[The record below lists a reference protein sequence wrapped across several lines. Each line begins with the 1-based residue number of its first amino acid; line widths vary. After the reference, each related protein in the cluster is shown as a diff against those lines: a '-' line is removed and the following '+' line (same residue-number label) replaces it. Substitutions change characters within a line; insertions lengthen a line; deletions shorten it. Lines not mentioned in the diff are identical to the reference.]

1 MVILIVEE
9 VKILPKNNNLATFTL
24 LSKLRC
30 LLIIN
35 NLLMKRLLLS
45 VFVITTFVGLTSIK
59 SSSSDPTEVFGGA
72 TRFVNYKIFGKKYAK
87 TPIYNSKLK
96 GHAYYIVSGH
106 GGPDPGAMTKKGNV
120 WISEDEYAYD
130 VSLRL
135 ARNLIGHGATVYM
148 ITRDENDG
156 IRDARILPMD
166 KDETVWGG
174 KSMPLDQKS
183 RLNQRTSIINKL
195 YYANRKKGYKT
206 QRVIVTHIDS
216 RYVGRKVDVFFYHN
230 GNSSNGK
237 MLANTM
243 FNTIKKEYTTHQK
256 GRGYDGVVSSRDL
269 WMLRETKP
277 TTVYIELGNIQNAF
291 DQKRLLISDNRQA
304 IANWLA
310 LGVLKGE

>member
-1 MVILIVEE
+1 
-9 VKILPKNNNLATFTL
+9 
-24 LSKLRC
+24 
-30 LLIIN
+30 
-35 NLLMKRLLLS
+35 MKRLLLG
-45 VFVITTFVGLTSIK
+45 VFVVAAFFCLASITP
-59 SSSSDPTEVFGGA
+59 SSSDPTEVFGGA

-106 GGPDPGAMTKKGNV
+106 GGPDPGAMTKKGKV

-156 IRDARILPMD
+156 IRDEAILAMD

-174 KSMPLDQKS
+174 KSMPLNQKS

-195 YYANRKKGYKT
+195 YDTNKKKGYKT
-206 QRVIVTHIDS
+206 QRVIVTHVDS
-216 RYVGRKVDVFFYHN
+216 RYANRKVDIFFYHN
-230 GNSSNGK
+230 QHSNEGK
-237 MLANTM
+237 TLTHTM
-243 FNTIKKEYTTHQK
+243 FNTIKSKYNTHQK
-256 GRGYDGVVSSRDL
+256 DRGYDGVVSSRDL

-291 DQKRLLISDNRQA
+291 DQKRLLIPDNRQA

-310 LGVLKGE
+310 LGVLKEG